1 MLRTGTTLVF
11 MKRLWNYSVMNEFVV
26 YLFTY
31 FYINLFYLVADVLIY
46 LFTRLVIYIGLSIYI
61 LPIYLFIYLFI

>member
-46 LFTRLVIYIGLSIYI
+46 LFTRLVIYISIYI
-61 LPIYLFIYLFI
+61 PIYLFIYLFI